1 VIGSET
7 SVRFGRAGEL
17 SRKVHLFGL
26 TRKLL
31 DTYIIVPYPDILRVF

>member
-1 VIGSET
+1 MFLS
-7 SVRFGRAGEL
+7 RHAGKL

-31 DTYIIVPYPDILRVF
+31 DTYIIVPYPDILRVFLKIF